1 MDNLAIY
8 NALKQPPKEAL
19 KRIEGGRL
27 SGKTDINPQWR
38 YKAMTEQFGICGIGW
53 KYEIV
58 RVFSEPG
65 DEGQV
70 FAFAEVNL
78 FIKQGEWSCP
88 IPGYGGSMLVEKEK
102 AGLHANDE
110 GYKMAITDALSTS
123 MKMLGV
129 AADVYAGLWDGTKYT
144 DSREETKE
152 HWCPIHRTIFFKKG
166 KMKGYAHSI
175 KDETGN
181 DTGEWCNEIKE
192 QAPEDKL
199 EAEIFGSPESKTPAP
214 KEKAKGTPPPAETP
228 ETDTDVSKQAIAEA
242 WEKISKESPSGK
254 AIQNVTELKS
264 LLMKHKIPTHE
275 AYVILSIKSYDE
287 LKDLDKAWEG
297 IKKAKGIEP

>member
-1 MDNLAIY
+1 MENLTIY

-53 KYEIV
+53 RYEIV
-58 RVFSEPG
+58 RVFSETG

-78 FIKQGEWSCP
+78 FIKQDEWSYP

-144 DSREETKE
+144 DSREESKGTKS
-152 HWCPIHRTIFFKKG
+152 HWCSIHKTPFFKKG
-166 KMKGYAHSI
+166 KMKAYAHPI
-175 KDETGN
+175 KDEDGTE
-181 DTGEWCNEIKE
+181 TGEWCNERK
-192 QAPEDKL
+192 APETKL
-199 EAEIFGSPESKTPAP
+199 EAEIFDSSEAKTR
-214 KEKAKGTPPPAETP
+214 
-228 ETDTDVSKQAIAEA
+228 
-242 WEKISKESPSGK
+242 
-254 AIQNVTELKS
+254 
-264 LLMKHKIPTHE
+264 
-275 AYVILSIKSYDE
+275 
-287 LKDLDKAWEG
+287 
-297 IKKAKGIEP
+297 